1 MSKEYK
7 IQDTSVAFALLIIE
21 SYRFLVD
28 KKQEYVLSK
37 QLLRSWT
44 SIGANIKEACQWS
57 SKKDFLYKMNI
68 ALKESHETEYRIT
81 LLVKSKY
88 FEQFNRLE
96 ELVAQSNEMSMVL
109 TRIVKTTKK
118 SLEERFS

>member
-1 MSKEYK
+1 
-7 IQDTSVAFALLIIE
+7 
-21 SYRFLVD
+21 
-28 KKQEYVLSK
+28 
-37 QLLRSWT
+37 
-44 SIGANIKEACQWS
+44 
-57 SKKDFLYKMNI
+57 MNI

>member
-37 QLLRSWT
+37 QLLRS
-44 SIGANIKEACQWS
+44 
-57 SKKDFLYKMNI
+57 
-68 ALKESHETEYRIT
+68 
-81 LLVKSKY
+81 
-88 FEQFNRLE
+88 
-96 ELVAQSNEMSMVL
+96 
-109 TRIVKTTKK
+109 
-118 SLEERFS
+118 